1 MYITLFADLEE
12 QIRQLSINVVLAATV
27 ILVILIIIAS
37 LQNKKV
43 PRSKAKRRQQNVM
56 KIVLFGGMALTLVMS
71 TAFLFG
77 STVYLNTKSES
88 KGPVHWHTDI
98 EFWACGQE
106 LELRDPQ
113 GALSNKI
120 GTSTYHEH
128 NDKRI
133 HLEGVVVTRSEDSS
147 LGKFMQVADG
157 QVNRQ
162 SLVVPLNEPESEW
175 LATPEHR
182 DGDNPDAGNVEVI
195 RDFVRQGDEGP
206 VAVMQVGDKCDG
218 EAAEV
223 QAFQYTYDKET
234 KTYEQK
240 RLSDPAAYI
249 MRDESVVPPGDCVI
263 VEFDK
268 SKDTTDKLCEQ
279 YGVRDA
285 ERCVQFGVHKF
296 NPDLCN
302 IREVRT
308 GEDY

>member
-1 MYITLFADLEE
+1 MNILLVADLEE

-27 ILVILIIIAS
+27 LLIVLIIIAS
-37 LQNKKV
+37 LQNKKT
-43 PRSKAKRRQQNVM
+43 PSSKSGRRKQNFV
-56 KIVLFGGMALTLVMS
+56 KLLLFGAIAGTLVLS
-71 TAFLFG
+71 TGFLFG
-77 STVYLNTKSES
+77 STIYLNTKADS

-120 GTSTYHEH
+120 GTATYHEH

-147 LGKFMQVADG
+147 LGKFMSVTEG
-157 QVNRQ
+157 QINQR
-162 SLVVPLNEPESEW
+162 SLVFPLNEDESEW
-175 LATPEHR
+175 LVTEEHR
-182 DGDNPDAGNVEVI
+182 DGDNPGPGDIEAI
-195 RDFVRQGDEGP
+195 RDFVRQSDDGP
-206 VAVMQVGDKCDG
+206 VAVMQNGDTCVG

-223 QAFQYTYDKET
+223 QVFQYTYDKET

-240 RLSDPAAYI
+240 RLADPAAYI

-263 VEFDK
+263 VEFDRLK
-268 SKDTTDKLCEQ
+268 NTTDKLCEQ
-279 YGVRDA
+279 YGVRD
-285 ERCVQFGVHKF
+285 EKRCVEFGVTEF

-302 IREVRT
+302 IREVTT